1 MCYILCVCSIGALAM
16 KQVVVSNRPKTEAEL
31 RHDLE
36 FYIGK
41 PRRGG
46 RISEL
51 RKHFKMNLLRST
63 QDLQ

>member
-1 MCYILCVCSIGALAM
+1 M
-16 KQVVVSNRPKTEAEL
+16 KQVVVSNRPKTETQL

-63 QDLQ
+63 QDLR